1 MGKLA
6 IVLAVL
12 LSGCST
18 AEIVYQTASISSGVT
33 TGKTLAEHA
42 LSQVTQADCKTANI
56 INGLYYCEV
65 AKEPG
70 TTYNRNG
77 I

>member
-1 MGKLA
+1 MR
-6 IVLAVL
+6 VLIILLPL
-12 LSGCST
+12 LSACTT

-56 INGLYYCEV
+56 INGKYYCER